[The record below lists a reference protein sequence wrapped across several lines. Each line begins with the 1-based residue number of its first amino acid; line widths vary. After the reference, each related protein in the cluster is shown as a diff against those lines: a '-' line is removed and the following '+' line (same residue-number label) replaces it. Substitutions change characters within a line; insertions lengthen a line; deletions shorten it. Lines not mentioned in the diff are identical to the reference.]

1 MRHISRITT
10 VSLLLLLSACV
21 RLPTPVV
28 EKTTPVPLAPA
39 ATAPP
44 AAPPGWQEQVRA
56 RGGALWKLDR
66 DSLVAVTVRRA
77 GALARLGHDHVV
89 AARNL
94 DGVAYP
100 GGPGN
105 PARAEFRF
113 RLDAM
118 AVDEDALRRQAG
130 LPAAPAADAIA
141 GTRHNMLVK
150 VLDAER
156 YPEVLV
162 QAEQSSAGAINADI
176 TLHGVTRRYTFPA
189 DIVKTGNSIAAT
201 GQFTLLQTDF
211 GIKPFAVFGGAL
223 AVQDRLEL
231 RFAIRASA
239 APAASR

>member
-1 MRHISRITT
+1 MRHFSRLT
-10 VSLLLLLSACV
+10 VISLLLLLGGCA

-28 EKTTPVPLAPA
+28 ENTTPVPPAPAAAAPA
-39 ATAPP
+39 ATP
-44 AAPPGWQEQVRA
+44 AGWQEQVRA
-56 RGGALWKLDR
+56 RGGALWKLDG
-66 DSLVAVTVRRA
+66 DSLIAVTVRRG

-89 AARNL
+89 ASRSLA
-94 DGVAYP
+94 GVAYP
-100 GGPGN
+100 GGPGD
-105 PARAEFRF
+105 PARAEFHF

-118 AVDEDALRRQAG
+118 VVDDDALRRQAG

-156 YPEVLV
+156 YPEVRV
-162 QAEQSSAGAINADI
+162 QAEQSSAGALNADI

-189 DIVKTGNSIAAT
+189 EIVRTGNSIAAT

-239 APAASR
+239 SP